1 MRIRRFIAEAR
12 RICTGAPVRAARGGS
27 GASGPE
33 HCGSRSSCRRTRRTG
48 RRSRSPCSGREVCGL
63 GCPPIGGHV
72 ARCAPTHA
80 SRARGS
86 FGRVSTSL
94 TRCDACARDTETTD
108 DWRCH
113 YCGRR
118 KADIAEPAATTPHA
132 PPTVWEDMRPQLAAA
147 ALALLIAVIGLLVG
161 SALLLVVA
169 AAVLVAAAV
178 SKIVADGW

>member
-1 MRIRRFIAEAR
+1 
-12 RICTGAPVRAARGGS
+12 
-27 GASGPE
+27 
-33 HCGSRSSCRRTRRTG
+33 
-48 RRSRSPCSGREVCGL
+48 
-63 GCPPIGGHV
+63 
-72 ARCAPTHA
+72 
-80 SRARGS
+80 
-86 FGRVSTSL
+86 VSTSL

-118 KADIAEPAATTPHA
+118 KPVIAEPVAATPPA
-132 PPTVWEDMRPQLAAA
+132 PPTVWDDLRPQLAAT
-147 ALALLIAVIGLLVG
+147 ALALLIAVIGLVIG